1 MMKILIFFV
10 RTNDFNLRKY
20 KKKIFSQNKPIK
32 RFKKISSNSFS
43 CYLNNKKVE
52 FSIVFRELEEYF
64 LNEKIVNSTI
74 NIIVKLSFYLSRNI
88 NPSEPI
94 DIYNDSQE
102 KLSNLILLK
111 INNYFSYYIN
121 KNSDIFELVA
131 FIEYSLLKNHILING
146 NKRFA
151 FSFLVL
157 FLQLNGFYLKWSN
170 LYHENKSKKK
180 YELMLIKWIKFMN
193 KKKYSEQ
200 KIIMKMKK
208 AISKHSIIK
217 IN

>member
-1 MMKILIFFV
+1 MMNIVIFFV
-10 RTNDFNLRKY
+10 RTNGFNLRKY
-20 KKKIFSQNKPIK
+20 KKKIFSQNKPVK
-32 RFKKISSNSFS
+32 KFKKISSNSFS
-43 CYLNNKKVE
+43 CYLDNKKVE
-52 FSIVFRELEEYF
+52 FSIVFEELGKYF
-64 LNEKIVNSTI
+64 LNEEIVNNAI
-74 NIIVKLSFYLSRNI
+74 NNIVKLSFHLSTNI
-88 NPSEPI
+88 NSSEPI
-94 DIYNDSQE
+94 DIHDDSRK
-102 KLSNLILLK
+102 KLTNLILLK

-151 FSFLVL
+151 ISFLVI
-157 FLQLNGFYLKWSN
+157 FLQLNGFYLKWGN
-170 LYHENKSKKK
+170 LYYEDKCKKK

>member
-1 MMKILIFFV
+1 MMKIFIFFV

-43 CYLNNKKVE
+43 CYLDNKKVE
-52 FSIVFRELEEYF
+52 FSIVFEELEKHF
-64 LNEKIVNSTI
+64 LNEKIVDNTI

-88 NPSEPI
+88 SPSAPI
-94 DIYNDSQE
+94 DINNDSQK
-102 KLSNLILLK
+102 KLTNLILLK

-131 FIEYSLLKNHILING
+131 FIEYSLLKNHILIDG

-151 FSFLVL
+151 FSFLVI
-157 FLQLNGFYLKWSN
+157 FLQLNGFYLKWGN
-170 LYHENKSKKK
+170 LYREDKSKKK

-200 KIIMKMKK
+200 KIIIKMKK
-208 AISKHSIIK
+208 AISKNSIIK

>member
-1 MMKILIFFV
+1 MK
-10 RTNDFNLRKY
+10 RKEL
-20 KKKIFSQNKPIK
+20 KKPLLGLYN
-32 RFKKISSNSFS
+32 
-43 CYLNNKKVE
+43 E
-52 FSIVFRELEEYF
+52 FWVL
-64 LNEKIVNSTI
+64 
-74 NIIVKLSFYLSRNI
+74 
-88 NPSEPI
+88 
-94 DIYNDSQE
+94 
-102 KLSNLILLK
+102 
-111 INNYFSYYIN
+111 YIN

>member
-1 MMKILIFFV
+1 MRKILIFFV

-94 DIYNDSQE
+94 DIHNDSQE

-151 FSFLVL
+151 FSFLVI
-157 FLQLNGFYLKWSN
+157 FLQLNGFYLKWGN
-170 LYHENKSKKK
+170 LYYKDKSKKK
-180 YELMLIKWIKFMN
+180 YELMLIKWIKFMS
-193 KKKYSEQ
+193 KEKYSEQ

-208 AISKHSIIK
+208 AIAKHSIIK

>member
-43 CYLNNKKVE
+43 CYLDNKKVE
-52 FSIVFRELEEYF
+52 VSIVFEELGKYF
-64 LNEKIVNSTI
+64 LNEKIVNNTI
-74 NIIVKLSFYLSRNI
+74 NNIVKLSFYLSRNI

-94 DIYNDSQE
+94 DINNDSQK
-102 KLSNLILLK
+102 KLTNLILLK

-131 FIEYSLLKNHILING
+131 FIEYSLLKNHILIDG

-151 FSFLVL
+151 FSFLVI
-157 FLQLNGFYLKWSN
+157 FLQLNGFYLKWGN
-170 LYHENKSKKK
+170 LYHEDKSKKK

>member
-1 MMKILIFFV
+1 MKILIFFV
-10 RTNDFNLRKY
+10 RTNYFNLRKY

-43 CYLNNKKVE
+43 CYLDNKKVE
-52 FSIVFRELEEYF
+52 VSIVFEELGKYF
-64 LNEKIVNSTI
+64 LNEKMVNNTI
-74 NIIVKLSFYLSRNI
+74 NIIVTLSFYLSRNI
-88 NPSEPI
+88 SPSEPI
-94 DIYNDSQE
+94 DIDNDNQK
-102 KLSNLILLK
+102 KLTNLILLK

-131 FIEYSLLKNHILING
+131 FIEYSLLKNHILIDG

-151 FSFLVL
+151 FSFLVI
-157 FLQLNGFYLKWSN
+157 FLQLNGFYLKWGN
-170 LYHENKSKKK
+170 LYHEDKSKKK

-193 KKKYSEQ
+193 EKKYSEQ

>member
-1 MMKILIFFV
+1 MMKIFIFFV

-43 CYLNNKKVE
+43 CYLDNKKVE
-52 FSIVFRELEEYF
+52 FSIVFEELEKHF
-64 LNEKIVNSTI
+64 LNEKIVDNTI

-88 NPSEPI
+88 SPSAPI
-94 DIYNDSQE
+94 DINNDSQK
-102 KLSNLILLK
+102 KLTNLILLK

-131 FIEYSLLKNHILING
+131 FIEYSLLKNHILIDG

-151 FSFLVL
+151 FSFLVI
-157 FLQLNGFYLKWSN
+157 FLQLNGFYLKWGN
-170 LYHENKSKKK
+170 LYREDKSKKK

-208 AISKHSIIK
+208 AISKNSIIK

>member
-10 RTNDFNLRKY
+10 RTNGFNLRKY
-20 KKKIFSQNKPIK
+20 KKKIFSQNKPVK
-32 RFKKISSNSFS
+32 KFKKISSNSFS
-43 CYLNNKKVE
+43 CYVDNKKVE
-52 FSIVFRELEEYF
+52 FSIVFEELEKHF
-64 LNEKIVNSTI
+64 LNEKIVDNTI

-88 NPSEPI
+88 SPSAPI
-94 DIYNDSQE
+94 DINNDSQK
-102 KLSNLILLK
+102 KLTNLILLK

-131 FIEYSLLKNHILING
+131 FIEYSLLKNHILIDG

-151 FSFLVL
+151 FSFLVI
-157 FLQLNGFYLKWSN
+157 FLQLNGFYLKWGN
-170 LYHENKSKKK
+170 LYREDKSKKK

-208 AISKHSIIK
+208 VISKNSIIK

>member
-1 MMKILIFFV
+1 MMKIFIFFV
-10 RTNDFNLRKY
+10 KTNDFNLRKY

-32 RFKKISSNSFS
+32 RFKKISSNLFS
-43 CYLNNKKVE
+43 CYLDNKKVE
-52 FSIVFRELEEYF
+52 FSIVFEELEKHF
-64 LNEKIVNSTI
+64 LNEKIVDNTI

-88 NPSEPI
+88 SPSAPI
-94 DIYNDSQE
+94 DINNDSQK
-102 KLSNLILLK
+102 KLTNLILLK

-131 FIEYSLLKNHILING
+131 FIEYSLLKNHILIDG

-151 FSFLVL
+151 FSFLVI
-157 FLQLNGFYLKWSN
+157 FLQLNGFYLKWGN
-170 LYHENKSKKK
+170 LYREDKSKKK

-208 AISKHSIIK
+208 AISKNSIIK

>member
-1 MMKILIFFV
+1 MMKIFIFFV

-32 RFKKISSNSFS
+32 RFKKVSSNSFS
-43 CYLNNKKVE
+43 CYLDNKKVE
-52 FSIVFRELEEYF
+52 FSIVFRELEKYF
-64 LNEKIVNSTI
+64 LNEKIVISTI
-74 NIIVKLSFYLSRNI
+74 HIIVKLSFYLSRNI

-94 DIYNDSQE
+94 DIHNDSQK
-102 KLSNLILLK
+102 KLTNLILLK

-200 KIIMKMKK
+200 KIIMKMRK

>member
-1 MMKILIFFV
+1 MEIIIFFIK
-10 RTNDFNLRKY
+10 TSEFNLENY
-20 KKKIFSQNKPIK
+20 QKKIFSKNKPGRII
-32 RFKKISSNSFS
+32 KKISANSFS
-43 CYLNNKKVE
+43 CYINDKKVE
-52 FSIVFRELEEYF
+52 FSIVFKDLGKYF
-64 LNEKIVNSTI
+64 LKEEIANDVINFIVS
-74 NIIVKLSFYLSRNI
+74 LSFFLSRNI
-88 NPSEPI
+88 NLSEPI
-94 DIYNDSQE
+94 DIHNDSQE

-151 FSFLVL
+151 FSFLVI
-157 FLQLNGFYLKWSN
+157 FLQLNGFYLKWGN
-170 LYHENKSKKK
+170 LYHEDKSKKK
-180 YELMLIKWIKFMN
+180 YGLMLIKWIKFMN

-200 KIIMKMKK
+200 KIIIKMKK

>member
-52 FSIVFRELEEYF
+52 FSIVFEELEKYF
-64 LNEKIVNSTI
+64 LNEKIVNNTI
-74 NIIVKLSFYLSRNI
+74 NMIVKLSFYLSRNI
-88 NPSEPI
+88 KPSEPI
-94 DIYNDSQE
+94 DIHNDSWK
-102 KLSNLILLK
+102 KLTNLILLK

-131 FIEYSLLKNHILING
+131 FIEYSLLKNHILIDG

-151 FSFLVL
+151 FSFLVV
-157 FLQLNGFYLKWSN
+157 FLQLNGFDLKWDN
-170 LYHENKSKKK
+170 LYHKDKSKKK

>member
-1 MMKILIFFV
+1 MKILIFFV
-10 RTNDFNLRKY
+10 RTNEFNLRKY
-20 KKKIFSQNKPIK
+20 KKKIFSQNKQVK

-43 CYLNNKKVE
+43 CYLDNKKVE
-52 FSIVFRELEEYF
+52 FSIVFEELGKYF
-64 LNEKIVNSTI
+64 LKEKMVNNTI
-74 NIIVKLSFYLSRNI
+74 NIIVTLSFYLSRNI

-94 DIYNDSQE
+94 IHNDNQK
-102 KLSNLILLK
+102 KLTNLILLK

-131 FIEYSLLKNHILING
+131 FIEYSLLKNHILIDG

-151 FSFLVL
+151 FSFLVI
-157 FLQLNGFYLKWSN
+157 FLQLNGFYLKWGN
-170 LYHENKSKKK
+170 LYHEDKSKKK